1 MTRRALALL
10 VLLVAAPAAAGDA
23 LAFWDQK
30 RRGANC
36 QNRRVPR
43 EYWQAAAAAGLEFV
57 RLLPDGMPS
66 KSRDFLI
73 GDADHM
79 ADLGGRL
86 GVGVQPIERPA
97 EAVSVQAD
105 ALPVLHHP
113 LPRPA
118 ATRVA
123 ILRPPS
129 ADPPP
134 RGDLRSP
141 ACLCSRSS
149 GRSPSSPCSR

>member
-10 VLLVAAPAAAGDA
+10 VLLAAAPAAGGDA
-23 LAFWDQK
+23 LAFWDQT

-73 GDADHM
+73 GDADRYTALDE
-79 ADLGGRL
+79 ADLKTLVGAL
-86 GVGVQPIERPA
+86 DDAQAAGVKVVLAPI
-97 EAVSVQAD
+97 S
-105 ALPVLHHP
+105 LPG
-113 LPRPA
+113 A
-118 ATRVA
+118 M
-123 ILRPPS
+123 
-129 ADPPP
+129 
-134 RGDLRSP
+134 
-141 ACLCSRSS
+141 ACGWSR
-149 GRSPSSPCSR
+149 